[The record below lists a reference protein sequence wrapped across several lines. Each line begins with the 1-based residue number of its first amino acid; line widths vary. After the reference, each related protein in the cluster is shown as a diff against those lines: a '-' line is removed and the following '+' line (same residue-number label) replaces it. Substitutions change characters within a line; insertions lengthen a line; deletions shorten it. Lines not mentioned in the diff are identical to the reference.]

1 MRVRSALWIGIVLAI
16 SVLFDPSSSGQ
27 DAAAKA
33 IPRSARDDRVR
44 VLFIGNSF
52 TYVNDLPRIVTA
64 MSRADQG
71 GGPRVDCRMVAFPGF
86 SLEDHWKK
94 GDARRAIEE
103 QPWDFVI
110 LQQGP
115 SASEDGRQVL
125 VEYASRFAP
134 LIRKAGA
141 RVAFYMPWPSGD
153 RRQDFPGV
161 SASYRQAARVTQGLV
176 LPAGEAWEK
185 AFRRDPKVELYGPD
199 NLHPTSEGSYLAAL
213 VVYAGLTGRPVANV
227 PASLSLGSDG
237 KLEIPEADAA
247 MLREAAAAVR

>member
-1 MRVRSALWIGIVLAI
+1 MRTWKAFVAIALMLVALPLRAQEKRIH
-16 SVLFDPSSSGQ
+16 VLF
-27 DAAAKA
+27 
-33 IPRSARDDRVR
+33 V
-44 VLFIGNSF
+44 GNSF
-52 TYVNDLPRIVTA
+52 TYVNDLPRIVSA
-64 MSRADQG
+64 MSRADRG
-71 GGPRVDCRMVAFPGF
+71 APKVDCRMVAFPGF

-115 SASEDGRQVL
+115 SASEDGREVL

-141 RVAFYMPWPSGD
+141 RAAFYMPWPSGD
-153 RRQDFPGV
+153 RKQDFPGV

-185 AFRRDPKVELYGPD
+185 ALRRDEKLELYGPD
-199 NLHPTSEGSYLAAL
+199 NLHPTNEGSYLAAL
-213 VVYAGLTGRPVANV
+213 VVYAGLTGRPIADV
-227 PASLSLGSDG
+227 PATLPLGAEG
-237 KLEIPEADAA
+237 KLEIPEKDAA
-247 MLREAAAAVR
+247 TLRQAAAEVH

>member
-1 MRVRSALWIGIVLAI
+1 MRMRKALLAVALLMLALPCRPQVPASEKRI
-16 SVLFDPSSSGQ
+16 HVLF
-27 DAAAKA
+27 
-33 IPRSARDDRVR
+33 V
-44 VLFIGNSF
+44 GNSF
-52 TYVNDLPRIVTA
+52 TYVNDLPRIVSA
-64 MSRADQG
+64 MSRADGG

-86 SLEDHWKK
+86 SLEDHWKR

-115 SASEDGRQVL
+115 SASEDGLEVL

-153 RRQDFPGV
+153 RKQDFPGV

-185 AFRRDPKVELYGPD
+185 ALRRDAKLELYGPD
-199 NLHPTSEGSYLAAL
+199 NLHPTNEGSYLAAL
-213 VVYAGLTGRPVANV
+213 VVYAGLTGRSVANM
-227 PASLSLGSDG
+227 PATLPLGAEG
-237 KLEIPEADAA
+237 KIEIPEKDAPI
-247 MLREAAAAVR
+247 LREAAAEVR